1 MKRLFFIL
9 PILVLLSLAGAAA
22 AQHSVLSQG
31 EWYKIGIGETGV
43 YRITTSTIPALSG
56 ESIDHIAL
64 YGDKGGQLST
74 DNRITSTAGLQA
86 IPIDI
91 QDNNHNGLFD
101 GNDHILFYAEAVGS
115 WKNTSD
121 RSQHESHAYAGANYV
136 FLGIGCT
143 TGKRIVADDSSYAPT
158 VDISTYLH
166 RQVYERDLV
175 NTHGSGQIWVGEKF
189 SVANSH
195 RSFTL
200 SLPDRASDS
209 RAHLRVGLAG
219 LPGDHGSC
227 ELSVRSG
234 GATNYIT
241 FGPSINYSTL
251 DLDAPASSNNVS
263 VDIDFSTSTNGAAG
277 YLDFIELNALVPLRF
292 SGSQMTFRSLSQ
304 ANDRGDARFA
314 IANAAAGL
322 RVWDVTDLFNI
333 KEAAVT
339 TNGTTATFAAPHDK
353 AHEYAAF
360 NGTAFL
366 SPISCSRIEN
376 QDIPGATDID
386 LVIVAHKDYLQQA
399 QRLASLHEIVDGL
412 NVLVLEQNEVF
423 NEFSS
428 GKADPMAVRS
438 MMRLFYDRYTSHA
451 SETYPRYLLLFGKGT
466 YDNRNIL
473 GLNQTTV
480 VTYQSPTSFCLESSA
495 SVSDDPMG
503 YLGATETGRPSES
516 LDLGIGRLPAK
527 SAAEADLMVDK
538 IEAYLMR
545 QDLDDE
551 TTRGDWR
558 NFVALL
564 SDDADPSCPGDKDF
578 AESNEY
584 AANLINARYP
594 NLNIDKI
601 YADAY
606 QQQSGTIGSYYPDV
620 NNALRQRIN
629 YGCLLLN
636 YIGHGSDQYIGT
648 ERYMELSDMN
658 AYSNHNRLP
667 FFVTSTCS
675 FGKYDR
681 TDDICGAEGFLLS
694 QNAGVG
700 TIAAA
705 RPISHMKD
713 FNTALVLGILDP
725 ANRIGDALRQT
736 KNEHPLQQ
744 NLSITLLGDPALRL
758 AFPKHEVVV
767 TKINDIP
774 ISPSK
779 ADSAEVLS
787 RVTIAGEIRDT
798 NGVLQS
804 DFTGLIFP
812 IVYDRKT
819 NCRTLANDNEGTEVP
834 FTQQKNILYKGCDSV
849 KNGRFEYSFVVPR
862 DVAYQFERGKLSH
875 YARSGN
881 EDASGSYSNIYF
893 GGFDES
899 VTIRDI
905 RPQIALFMGDSNFIS
920 GGLVSE
926 TPTMFAILEDSIG
939 INSVGSGLGHDI
951 TATIDGNGNGVV
963 VLNDFYETDL
973 SNASRGY
980 VTYQL
985 DKLTPGRHTLTVK
998 AWNIFNY
1005 SSTATIAFVV
1015 KGSDSISIGRFFN
1028 YPNPARERTTI
1039 HVEHNIAETIAS
1051 ASIDIFDTQGQRV
1064 RHITPTIVPG
1074 TYTLAPVV
1082 WNYTSDGGAT
1092 LSGSLYFARVT
1103 ITTASG
1109 ETYSSATKIVKI
1121 N

>member
-1 MKRLFFIL
+1 MKRLLSIL
-9 PILVLLSLAGAAA
+9 PLLVLLSFAREGV
-22 AQHSVLSQG
+22 AQHSVLAQG
-31 EWYKIGIGETGV
+31 EWYKLGISETGV
-43 YRITTSTIPALSG
+43 YRLNATAIPALSG
-56 ESIDHIAL
+56 KSIAQIAL
-64 YGDKGGQLST
+64 FGDNGAQLST
-74 DNRITSTAGLQA
+74 DNRLTSTTGLQA
-86 IPIDI
+86 IPILI
-91 QDNNHNGLFD
+91 YDNNNNGIFD
-101 GNDHILFYAEAVGS
+101 GRDYLLFYAEAVGS
-115 WKNTSD
+115 WNNG
-121 RSQHESHAYAGANYV
+121 SQQSTHTSHAYAQMNYV
-136 FLGIGCT
+136 FLGLDCPN
-143 TGKRIVADDSSYAPT
+143 GKRIVQDSASYNPVVEINT
-158 VDISTYLH
+158 FLH
-166 RQVYERDLV
+166 RRVYERDLV

-189 SVANSH
+189 SAANTH

-200 SLPDRASDS
+200 TLPERPSNNI
-209 RAHLRVGLAG
+209 AHLRVGLAG
-219 LPGDHGSC
+219 LSGENGSC
-227 ELSVRSG
+227 ELTAQSG
-234 GATNYIT
+234 GASSHLS
-241 FGPSINYSTL
+241 FGPTSNYSTL
-251 DLDAPASSNNVS
+251 ELDASASSNNVN
-263 VDIDFSTSTNGAAG
+263 VDIDFGSNTSGATG
-277 YLDFIELNALVPLRF
+277 YLDFIELNAIVPLRF
-292 SGSQMTFRSLSQ
+292 SGSQTAFRNLTQS
-304 ANDRGDARFA
+304 NDRGDVRFSLS
-314 IANAAAGL
+314 NAGSNL
-322 RVWDVTDLFNI
+322 RVWDVTDLFDI
-333 KEAAVT
+333 REAIVSSD
-339 TNGTTATFAAPHDK
+339 GTTASFSAAHDK
-353 AHEYAAF
+353 VHEYVAF
-360 NGTAFL
+360 NGTSFL
-366 SPISCSRIEN
+366 SPASCSRLEN
-376 QDIPGATDID
+376 QDILGAEAID
-386 LVIVAHKDYLQQA
+386 LVIVSHKEYLQQA

-412 NVLVLEQNEVF
+412 NVMVVEQNEVF

-428 GKADPMAVRS
+428 GKADPIAIRS
-438 MMRLFYDRYTSHA
+438 MMRHFYDRYTSNA
-451 SETYPRYLLLFGKGT
+451 SESYPKYLLLFGKGT
-466 YDNRNIL
+466 YDNKNIL

-480 VTYQSPTSFCLESSA
+480 VTYQSPTSFCVESTA
-495 SVSDDPMG
+495 SVSDDPLG
-503 YLGATETGRPSES
+503 YLGATETGQPSES
-516 LDLGIGRLPAK
+516 LDIGIGRLPAK
-527 SAAEADLMVDK
+527 NASEADLLVEK

-545 QDLDDE
+545 SDLDDE
-551 TTRGDWR
+551 TARGDWR

-648 ERYMELSDMN
+648 ERYMELSDMS
-658 AYSNHNRLP
+658 AYTNHNRLP

-681 TDDICGAEGFLLS
+681 TDDICGAEGFILS

-700 TIAAA
+700 VVAAA
-705 RPISHMKD
+705 RPISHMRD
-713 FNTALVLGILDP
+713 FNTALVLRSLDP

-736 KNEHPLQQ
+736 KNDYPLQQ
-744 NLSITLLGDPALRL
+744 NFSITLLGDPALRL
-758 AFPKHEVVV
+758 AFPKYEVVV
-767 TKINDIP
+767 TEINDSAV
-774 ISPSK
+774 SPSK
-779 ADSAEVLS
+779 ADSAKVLS
-787 RVTIAGEIRDT
+787 RVTVAGEIRDT
-798 NGVLQS
+798 DGLLQS

-849 KNGRFEYSFVVPR
+849 KNGRFEYSFIVPR
-862 DVAYQFERGKLSH
+862 DVAYQFEKGKLSH

-881 EDASGSYSNIYF
+881 EDASGSYDNIYF

-899 VTIRDI
+899 VTISEI
-905 RPQIALFMGDSNFIS
+905 RPQIELFMGDSNFIN
-920 GGLVSE
+920 GGLVDE
-926 TPTMFAILEDSIG
+926 TPTMFAILQDSIG

-951 TATIDGNGNGVV
+951 TATIDNNGNGVV

-973 SNASRGY
+973 SNPNRGY

-1005 SSTATIAFVV
+1005 SASATISFLV

-1039 HVEHNIAETIAS
+1039 HVEHNIPADIAS
-1051 ASIDIFDTQGQRV
+1051 AEIAIFDMQGQCV
-1064 RHITPTIVPG
+1064 RHLTPAVVPG

-1092 LSGSLYFARVT
+1092 LSGNLYFARVT
-1103 ITTASG
+1103 ITTNGG
-1109 ETYSSATKIVKI
+1109 EVYRSSTKIVKI